1 MESPYDA
8 KICPR
13 SRLCC
18 RCCVSRKTHSFFSG
32 KTTENCRPNWPAR
45 IYLWNNVSGT
55 FSKANSHFVR
65 LLGLLWLWC
74 RFQHWCKV
82 WFQTAAVDNLCAG
95 SLWVVQPNNRHDLDC
110 VKEFDRS
117 GQEWEGVFQEVDGA
131 ENDPV
136 CHPLGGVSVDAL
148 SSVKGLEGHVSRV
161 NESNQVRCE
170 LHTSSGQNQRD
181 ENGDSSG
188 EEVDLGVS
196 GLFFEFLEFLC
207 SYKQKCPKWIEELN
221 SE

>member
-1 MESPYDA
+1 MAVVAYHDKRIVFSPE
-8 KICPR
+8 KQPR
-13 SRLCC
+13 TANQNGSHEYIYGTMFLEPFQKVNSR
-18 RCCVSRKTHSFFSG
+18 
-32 KTTENCRPNWPAR
+32 
-45 IYLWNNVSGT
+45 
-55 FSKANSHFVR
+55 FVC

-82 WFQTAAVDNLCAG
+82 WFQTAAVDNLCSG

-110 VKEFDRS
+110 VKEFDSS

-161 NESNQVRCE
+161 DKPNQVRCE
-170 LHTSSGQNQRD
+170 LHSSGGQNQRD
-181 ENGDSSG
+181 EKGDSSG

-207 SYKQKCPKWIEELN
+207 DYKQKWPKPIEELN